1 MNFLDDDIFKP
12 VSRHYTM
19 FKSLKEKVL
28 ASGSYYIV
36 STSARALSGLNSVSI
51 LVYHINPEMI
61 ESLSKQMNREYML
74 ELIKQYEKEQEVL
87 IRLSGLS
94 GEYRISRYKMT
105 KQSATASYEEA
116 LKTEGLASKRKAIIN
131 SWRTLPV
138 AEFGRLA
145 ITDTLSVRSTL
156 KGIGAELILIDKQ
169 VNIDL

>member
-1 MNFLDDDIFKP
+1 
-12 VSRHYTM
+12 
-19 FKSLKEKVL
+19 
-28 ASGSYYIV
+28 
-36 STSARALSGLNSVSI
+36 
-51 LVYHINPEMI
+51 
-61 ESLSKQMNREYML
+61 
-74 ELIKQYEKEQEVL
+74 
-87 IRLSGLS
+87 
-94 GEYRISRYKMT
+94 MT